1 MKEIE
6 VLTRALYS
14 DIPVG
19 TLYHYTTFSGLLGI
33 EIDTFIW

>member
-6 VLTRALYS
+6 ALTRVLYA

-19 TLYHYTTFSGLLGI
+19 TLYHYTTFSGLMGI
-33 EIDTFIW
+33 VRS